1 MCSNMIPDGA
11 SPRFVPFGVALYS
24 IYCTRRCPLARR
36 LILFPERITLVVGQR
51 ARAEK
56 MVELAASMSLRG
68 EVHVLDAG
76 NSFSAYGAAR
86 YVRRQTPRSQD
97 VLRRILV
104 ARAFTC
110 YQVVSLLRQT
120 PDSQDPKLVMD
131 LLSTFSDENV
141 SPEESRR
148 VLGVVIGELRR
159 LRRTAAVAIS
169 ISRPPQPER
178 AGLVDLLVE
187 VADRVQRENDMVRF
201 KPARLL

>member
-1 MCSNMIPDGA
+1 M
-11 SPRFVPFGVALYS
+11 
-24 IYCTRRCPLARR
+24 PLARR
-36 LILFPERITLVVGQR
+36 LILLPKSITLVVGQR

-56 MVELAASMSLRG
+56 MVELAASVALRG
-68 EVHVLDAG
+68 DVHVLDAG
-76 NSFSAYGAAR
+76 NSFNAYGAAR
-86 YVRRQTPRSQD
+86 YVRRQTPRSRD

-120 PDSQDPKLVMD
+120 PDSEDPKLVMD
-131 LLSTFSDENV
+131 LLSTFSDESV

-148 VLGVVIGELRR
+148 VLGVVIGELYR
-159 LRRTAAVAIS
+159 LRQKAAVAVS

-187 VADRVQRENDMVRF
+187 AADRVQRENDLVRF
-201 KPARLL
+201 RPARLL

>member
-11 SPRFVPFGVALYS
+11 SPRFVPFGVALCSFYR
-24 IYCTRRCPLARR
+24 TRRCLLARR
-36 LILFPERITLVVGQR
+36 MILFPESITLVVGQR